1 MLTDFERRII
11 REHTK
16 DPAERERLS
25 RLVESGTPL
34 AYLIGEWYFWRYT
47 FKVTPD
53 CLIPRPD
60 TERVVE
66 VALENLPPKGRFADL
81 CTGSGCIG
89 ISILGERGDACG
101 VAVDLSEGALAVAAE
116 NAVRMG
122 VSHRVELVKS
132 DLLTDDP
139 LTGEY
144 DLIVSNPPYIPSADL
159 AGYPDLSAEPSMA
172 LDGGSDGLIFYRR
185 FLDAFLRHLK
195 GEGVFVFEIG
205 YDQGKALVGL
215 SDDRGLSCEIL
226 RDYGGN
232 DRVAVV
238 RRLPFDT
245 SRQV

>member
-11 REHTK
+11 CEHTA
-16 DPAERERLS
+16 DPEERERLS
-25 RLVESGTPL
+25 TEVDSGTPL

-47 FKVTPD
+47 FKITPD

-66 VALENLPPKGRFADL
+66 AALENLPENGCLADL

-89 ISILGERGDACG
+89 ISILRERGDAHG
-101 VAVDLSEGALAVAAE
+101 VAVDVSAGALVAAAE
-116 NAVRMG
+116 NAVRMT
-122 VSHRVELVKS
+122 VADRMAFIRS

-159 AGYPDLSAEPSMA
+159 ADYPDLSAEPSLA

-185 FLDAFLRHLK
+185 FLDDFLSHLSPK
-195 GEGVFVFEIG
+195 GTFVFEIG
-205 YDQGKALVGL
+205 YDQGESLRRLAE
-215 SDDRGLSCEIL
+215 DRRLLCEIL

-232 DRVAVV
+232 DRVAVI
-238 RRLPFDT
+238 RRDSADEF
-245 SRQV
+245 RKV